1 MKIIKKYKLFD
12 NNEFI
17 GVYTSLEISNMIEVS
32 QNQVSVY
39 ANTQK
44 TYKDRYYF
52 EIAEDTDSIMKEW
65 DEARL
70 SILNAPDKITKT
82 VIVKPFSIWKEKS
95 IKKQINI
102 KNMPLNL
109 DK

>member
-1 MKIIKKYKLFD
+1 MKIIRKYKLFD

-17 GVYTSLEISNMIEVS
+17 GIYTSLEISNMIEVS
-32 QNQVSVY
+32 QNKVSVY

-52 EIAEDTDSIMKEW
+52 EIAEDIDSLMKEW
-65 DEARL
+65 DKARL

-82 VIVKPFSIWKEKS
+82 VIVKPFNIWKENPKRKENKYRKYVIKS
-95 IKKQINI
+95 
-102 KNMPLNL
+102 
-109 DK
+109 